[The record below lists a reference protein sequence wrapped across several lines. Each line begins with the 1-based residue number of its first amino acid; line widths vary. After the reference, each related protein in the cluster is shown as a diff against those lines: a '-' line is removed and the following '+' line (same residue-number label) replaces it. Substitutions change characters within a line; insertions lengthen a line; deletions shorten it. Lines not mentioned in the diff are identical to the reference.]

1 MSWFKLKQPM
11 GSAYTVDPGDI
22 VNTKTALTQLGYY
35 NPPKGIGIQPW
46 TDEPMFDGIKQFQK
60 DNALTVDGFMRPGG
74 PTEKRINQHLTMAD
88 DDDDGDDTGE
98 VDWEDPELSYYP
110 DPRDGKC
117 RGTGTC
123 DIES

>member
-1 MSWFKLKQPM
+1 M

-74 PTEKRINQHLTMAD
+74 PTENQINQKLAMAND
-88 DDDDGDDTGE
+88 KADGGDGDFGG
-98 VDWEDPELSYYP
+98 VDPEDPWGNLPPSM
-110 DPRDGKC
+110 C
-117 RGTGTC
+117 AC
-123 DIES
+123 DSSDDNPYRQNV